1 MLKRIIYRVFTL
13 HLLIFILFSFAFTQ
27 AQLELVAEG
36 FTFTEGPVWKDGALY
51 FSDIKEGKIF
61 KWSADSGTIVY
72 YVPSEPSNGLALDFE
87 NNIIIAGHGAR
98 HIARMESR
106 DSITILADEYNG
118 KKFNSPNDIVVKS
131 DRSIWFTDPLY
142 GLQDKGGTPEMNF
155 CGIYCI
161 TPSGKVKLVD
171 STFSA
176 PNGICFSPDES
187 LLYVSESDP
196 KLRKIYVWDVVNDS
210 TIDNKRVFASVDYP
224 NNWGCYLDGLKVDA
238 DGRLYSCGVLGV
250 LVFDTNGTQIDKIE
264 VPYSVTNCNWGDED
278 GKTLY
283 ITAGGAVYKIRKSY
297 TEISDPDKKQGNRLP
312 EFFKLFNNYPN
323 PFNATTR
330 IPFYIGKAG
339 IVTID
344 ILDTFGEKVTTL
356 IKKNFVIGNHVVKWY
371 AENISSGL
379 YFIRIATVNGVVL
392 KKCLLI
398 K

>member
-1 MLKRIIYRVFTL
+1 MKRGINRIFTL
-13 HLLIFILFSFAFTQ
+13 QLLVIIFLSFTFTQ
-27 AQLELVAEG
+27 AQVELVDDG
-36 FTFTEGPVWKDGALY
+36 FQFTEGPVWKDGALY
-51 FSDIKEGKIF
+51 FSDIQGDKIY
-61 KWSADSGTIVY
+61 KWTADSGTIAY
-72 YVPSEPSNGLALDFE
+72 REPSDRSNGLTLDLE
-87 NNIIIAGHGAR
+87 GNIIIAGHSAR
-98 HIARMESR
+98 HIARLENP
-106 DSITILADEYNG
+106 DSITILTSEYDG

-131 DRSIWFTDPLY
+131 DGSIWFTDPLY
-142 GLQDKGGTPEMNF
+142 GLNDIGGTSELDF
-155 CGIYCI
+155 CGIYRI
-161 TPSGKVKLVD
+161 GPSGNVQLLD

-196 KLRKIYVWDVVNDS
+196 KIRKIYVWKVVNDS

-224 NNWGCYLDGLKVDA
+224 NNWGCYLDGMKVDA
-238 DGRLYSCGVLGV
+238 DGRLYSCSVIGVV
-250 LVFDTNGTQIDKIE
+250 VFDTNSTPIDTIK

-312 EFFKLFNNYPN
+312 ESFKLFNNYPN
-323 PFNATTR
+323 PFNASTH
-330 IPFYIGKAG
+330 IPFYVANTG

-344 ILDTFGEKVTTL
+344 ILDSLGKKVVTL
-356 IKKNFVIGNHVVKWY
+356 VHKTYNSGNYVINWY
-371 AENISSGL
+371 AENFSSGS
-379 YFIRIATVNGVVL
+379 YFIRMATANRVVL